1 MITLKITI
9 MLRLLE
15 VQKIAREQGM
25 DLILSGN
32 GQFTKF
38 VKAYAMAHEIVVKAL
53 NIEEPDDVKE
63 NLIAR
68 IQFEILVTKYAEFIL
83 SVKW

>member
-1 MITLKITI
+1 

-15 VQKIAREQGM
+15 VQKIAREHGM

-38 VKAYAMAHEIVVKAL
+38 VKAYAMAHDIVVKAL
-53 NIEEPDDVKE
+53 NIEEPDDIKE
-63 NLIAR
+63 NLAER
-68 IQFEILVTKYAEFIL
+68 IQFEILVTKYTNFIL
-83 SVKW
+83 GVK